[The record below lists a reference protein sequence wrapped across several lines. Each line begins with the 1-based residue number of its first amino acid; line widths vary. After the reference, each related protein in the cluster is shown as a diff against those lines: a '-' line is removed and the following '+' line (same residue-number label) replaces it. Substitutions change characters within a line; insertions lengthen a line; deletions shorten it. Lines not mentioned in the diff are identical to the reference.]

1 MIAKNTVKQ
10 DDILYHAGEEIP
22 DLGSWVATSVS
33 GEVRNYEGLSK
44 DINKLPHYCAT
55 GSGAL
60 CLDTG
65 EYYKFEKTTDTW
77 YKL

>member
-1 MIAKNTVKQ
+1 MTAKTTTIKDGQ
-10 DDILYHAGEEIP
+10 TYHAGDEIP
-22 DLGSWVATSVS
+22 DLGSWVATSVKE
-33 GEVRNYEGLSK
+33 GVRSYEGLSK
-44 DINKLPHYCAT
+44 DLDKLPHYCAT